1 MAPQKAFMVPDNGS
15 TAMRPHPA
23 GYCASAN
30 CVANPTRRVMNMKK
44 TRTPM
49 RNPPRGDN
57 RRLLRITG
65 LPAVSALFAAAPE
78 RVEKLFFDR
87 NTRVQAGAFCSQL
100 ARSRKPYHLVEAAEL
115 ERVAGTMLHGGI
127 VALAQPRPVLD
138 FEPTEAARWAHEHR
152 LLLLLD
158 GIGNPH
164 NFGAIVRTAAFL
176 GAPRIVLSEHP
187 AQAMPSDASYR
198 IAEGGME
205 HVELYR
211 GRHFVQ
217 ALKTLRQSHRLVG
230 TAAEGGKPVGSLNRS
245 ERPFALILG
254 NEEDGIPPETLRAC
268 DDIVTI
274 PGSGAVQSLNVAATA
289 AILIYALNTL
299 SLRQGSE

>member
-1 MAPQKAFMVPDNGS
+1 
-15 TAMRPHPA
+15 
-23 GYCASAN
+23 
-30 CVANPTRRVMNMKK
+30 MKR
-44 TRTPM
+44 TRTSM
-49 RNPPRGDN
+49 RKPPQGDN
-57 RRLLRITG
+57 RKLLRITG

-87 NTRVQAGAFCSQL
+87 KTRVQAGAFCSQL
-100 ARSRKPYHLVEAAEL
+100 ARSRRPYHLVEAAEL

-138 FEPTEAARWAHEHR
+138 FDPTDAARWAHEHR

-158 GIGNPH
+158 GISNPH

-176 GAPRIVLSEHP
+176 GTPRIVLSDHP
-187 AQAMPSDASYR
+187 AQALPSDASYR
-198 IAEGGME
+198 VAEGGLE

-217 ALKTLRQSHRLVG
+217 TLKTLRRSHRVVG
-230 TAAEGGKPVGSLNRS
+230 TAAEDGKPVEALQESD
-245 ERPFALILG
+245 RPFALILG
-254 NEEDGIPPETLRAC
+254 NEEQGIPPETLRAC

-289 AILIYALNTL
+289 AILIYTL
-299 SLRQGSE
+299 STQTRG